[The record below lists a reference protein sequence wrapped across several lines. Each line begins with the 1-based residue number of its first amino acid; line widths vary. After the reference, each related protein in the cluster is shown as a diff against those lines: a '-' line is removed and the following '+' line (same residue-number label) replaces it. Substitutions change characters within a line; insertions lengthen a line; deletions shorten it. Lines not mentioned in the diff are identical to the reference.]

1 MDIET
6 AFFSLFPELKVSIL
20 PQVLHYA
27 IFFVPFIVVIILAE
41 IFWHVWYRY
50 VQAKNFLSIKYTT
63 LELKLPKDTFKS
75 PLAMELFLTSL
86 HNISG
91 ENWFSMYWKGE
102 TRPWYS
108 LELIS
113 VEGQVKFFI
122 WTEDRRKAGVISA
135 LYSQFPEL
143 EIVEREDYTKGMH
156 FDAKTMKLWV
166 AEFVFTKTDKNG
178 KALDCYPIKTYVD
191 YGLDKD
197 PKEEFKIDP
206 MTPMIEFL
214 GSVPPNQQIWI
225 QFIIRGH
232 KKEQRKPGH
241 IFKKTDL
248 WKDQA
253 ESEINRILVRD
264 GKTKTA
270 GGEPDPETGYTKLPI
285 ISDGERELVKA
296 IERSISKTPFDV
308 GIRALYVAPKSTFD
322 TPFGVGGVISTFGHY
337 RYEHLNGFKP
347 NGDKWH
353 PQFTYPWQD
362 YKDMRR
368 NKYSKLGLAAYKRRS
383 FFYPPFESKPLVL
396 NVEELATIYH
406 FPGSVSATPGLSR
419 IPSKKSAAPS
429 NLPT

>member
-6 AFFSLFPELKVSIL
+6 AFFSLFPELKVSII
-20 PQVLHYA
+20 PQVVHYA
-27 IFFVPFIVVIILAE
+27 IFFAPIVVTIVLAE
-41 IFWHVWYRY
+41 IFWYVWVQY
-50 VQAKNFLSIKYTT
+50 VQAKQFLSLKYTT

-91 ENWFSMYWKGE
+91 ENWYSMFWKGE

-135 LYSQFPEL
+135 LYSQYPEL
-143 EIVEREDYTKGMH
+143 VIVEREDYTKGMH
-156 FDAKTMKLWV
+156 FDPKTMKLWC
-166 AEFVFTKTDKNG
+166 AEFVFTKPDP
-178 KALDCYPIKTYVD
+178 YPIKTYVD

-197 PKEEFKIDP
+197 PKEEFKVDP

-225 QFIIRGH
+225 QFMIRGH

-241 IFKKTDL
+241 LFKKTDL

-253 ESEINRILVRD
+253 EAEVNKILLRD
-264 GKTKTA
+264 KKTKVA
-270 GGEPDPETGYTKLPI
+270 GEVNPETGYSKLPTI
-285 ISDGERELVKA
+285 TKGEQEIVAAL
-296 IERSISKTPFDV
+296 ERSVSKTPFDV
-308 GIRALYVAPKSTFD
+308 GIRAIYVAPKETFD
-322 TPFGVGGVISTFGHY
+322 TPFGVGGTISSFGHY

-353 PQFTYPWQD
+353 PQLTYPWQD
-362 YKDMRR
+362 YNNVRR
-368 NKYSKLGLAAYKRRS
+368 NKFSRRGLAAYKRRS
-383 FFYPPFESKPLVL
+383 YFYAPQSAKPLVM
-396 NVEELATIYH
+396 NVEELATVYH
-406 FPGSVSATPGLSR
+406 FPGSVSATPNLNR
-419 IPSKKSAAPS
+419 IPSKKSGAPS
-429 NLPT
+429 NLPV

>member
-1 MDIET
+1 MDIEI
-6 AFFSLFPELKVSIL
+6 AFFSLFPELKVLIM
-20 PQVLHYA
+20 PEVVHYA
-27 IFFVPFIVVIILAE
+27 IFFAPIVVAIVLGE
-41 IFWHVWYRY
+41 IFWHVWVQY
-50 VQAKNFLSIKYTT
+50 VQAKEFLGLKYTV

-75 PLAMELFLTSL
+75 PLSMELFLTSL

-91 ENWFSMYWKGE
+91 ENWYSMYWKGE

-122 WTEDRRKAGVISA
+122 WTEDRRKAGIISA
-135 LYSQFPEL
+135 LYSQYPEL
-143 EIVEREDYTKGMH
+143 EIIEREDYTKGMH
-156 FDAKTMKLWV
+156 FDSKTMRLWC
-166 AEFVFTKTDKNG
+166 AEFVFTKADP
-178 KALDCYPIKTYVD
+178 YPIKTYVD

-214 GSVPPNQQIWI
+214 GSVPPNQQVWI

-253 ESEINRILVRD
+253 EAEINKILLRD
-264 GKTKTA
+264 KKTKVA
-270 GGEPDPETGYTKLPI
+270 GEVNPDTGYSKLPTI
-285 ISDGERELVKA
+285 TKGEQEIVAAL
-296 IERSISKTPFDV
+296 ERSISKTPFDV
-308 GIRALYVAPKSTFD
+308 GIRAIYVAPKETFD
-322 TPFGVGGVISTFGHY
+322 TPFGIGGTISSFSHY

-347 NGDKWH
+347 NGEKWH
-353 PQFTYPWQD
+353 VQLTYPWQD
-362 YKDMRR
+362 YNNIRR
-368 NKYSKLGLAAYKRRS
+368 NRLSKRGLAAYKRRS
-383 FFYPPFESKPLVL
+383 YFYAPYKSKPLVL

-406 FPGSVSATPGLSR
+406 FPGSVSATPNLSR
-419 IPSKKSAAPS
+419 IPSKKSGAPS